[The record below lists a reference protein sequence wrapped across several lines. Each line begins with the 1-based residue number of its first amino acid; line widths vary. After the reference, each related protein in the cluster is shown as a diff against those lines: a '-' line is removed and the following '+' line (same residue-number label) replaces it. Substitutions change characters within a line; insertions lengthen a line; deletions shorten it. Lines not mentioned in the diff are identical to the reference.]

1 MKKVREKGEKPQ
13 KDESLNGGIF
23 SYFFLSLL
31 LVFPSG
37 K

>member
-23 SYFFLSLL
+23 SYFFFVSF
-31 LVFPSG
+31 VGFS
-37 K
+37 KW